1 MREVEGLVCG
11 AETYCTT
18 PTHFSTSPRS
28 AQILSLSVAAHFQV
42 ICMISLKVGLVA
54 FSAALLQVIWMIS
67 LEWAGIESPGVRGL
81 KR

>member
-1 MREVEGLVCG
+1 MVDARGGRFLVRG
-11 AETYCTT
+11 AETNTAQ
-18 PTHFSTSPRS
+18 HQLHS

-42 ICMISLKVGLVA
+42 ISMISLKVGLVA

-67 LEWAGIESPGVRGL
+67 LEWAGTESDPL